1 VTRPTNPNAPVVT
14 VTISAHD
21 AAQAGLQMRVLAH
34 THRMPD
40 EVADLLDRVGQQLFS
55 AGRLAANGGGQ

>member
-14 VTISAHD
+14 VTINAHD

-40 EVADLLDRVGQQLFS
+40 EVAD
-55 AGRLAANGGGQ
+55 